1 MENASKTLLK
11 VYFELRTFMGLFCRC
26 VFFQFSTKKYVYG
39 IFAIAYVTEVLHCE
53 IYGKMQQLWQM
64 VPQEMHEHSS

>member
-11 VYFELRTFMGLFCRC
+11 VHLELRIFMGLFFRC

-39 IFAIAYVTEVLHCE
+39 IFTIAYVTEILHGE

-64 VPQEMHEHSS
+64 VPKEIHEHSS